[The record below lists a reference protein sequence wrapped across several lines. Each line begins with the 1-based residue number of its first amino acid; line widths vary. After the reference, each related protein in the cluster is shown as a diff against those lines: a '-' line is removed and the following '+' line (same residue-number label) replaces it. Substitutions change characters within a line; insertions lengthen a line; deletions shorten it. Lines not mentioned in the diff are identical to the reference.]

1 MEPEQTPT
9 PDGEDAAVG
18 NSGLP
23 GLPDDEADTIGMSAS
38 PVATVLD
45 AVSAQLRLLQTA
57 PTLTLSDGEL
67 RDALIA
73 AHRVANQV
81 EAAVLHLVRAVDDRP
96 EAMPTCAPG
105 KVAATFLVHALRIDP
120 GTAARD
126 VAAARAL
133 DQDGAGVGV
142 DTGHD
147 GLGPDGAAT
156 LGLPEVGAALAAGD
170 ISRRHVD
177 HATGCLGRIDKDV
190 LTHIDPD
197 GISGVQRVDE
207 FLAEMARKHAP
218 HVFRRLCTQLEEA
231 LNPDQGFD
239 PKAHEK
245 RYLHLGTDS
254 NGMLIGRF
262 ALSPADGLIVR
273 NVIHA
278 LSKPTKVS
286 TTTDTEA
293 DAEAGG
299 DGQVQGELPL
309 RDPRTAAQRRAD
321 ALTHLAHLALHRGS
335 DPDTDE
341 GPPADPAP
349 SATSTPTDTATSGT
363 DTGSGTKSGSG
374 KAAGGTAAGCGG
386 ASVDGGGSA
395 PSASRAITPQAAAP
409 TTRPVPTT
417 RRAPTPPPSTGVHI
431 SLIATLDQLT
441 AALRP
446 TPTPGAGLG
455 SDLGPGG
462 GPLPRHVLAQNLCT
476 ALISPTLLDSGGA
489 VLAQGRAQR
498 LATPAQ
504 RRAVFARDRGCIIP
518 GCTAPADWCDV
529 HHVTPWADGGL
540 TDVDKMA
547 LVCNRDHTAVHVGIW
562 TIQMINGAP
571 WVIPPAWI
579 DPHQQPV
586 RNTLHDD
593 EHTAHQLARHLGEQL
608 TLDLDT
614 GSRADWATGQS
625 DDDEPRSPEWRP
637 HPEWRS
643 APESG
648 PTADSR
654 RTPGSHRPRE
664 SSEPSPESPE
674 PSPEP
679 SEPLED
685 R

>member
-197 GISGVQRVDE
+197 GISGVQRVDD
-207 FLAEMARKHAP
+207 FLAEMARQHAP

-231 LNPDQGFD
+231 LNPDKGFD

-278 LSKPTKVS
+278 LSKPTKAG
-286 TTTDTEA
+286 TTTDAEA
-293 DAEAGG
+293 DTEAGG
-299 DGQVQGELPL
+299 DGQVQRELPL

-321 ALTHLAHLALHRGS
+321 ALTHLARLALHRGS
-335 DPDTDE
+335 DPDADTGSGSGSGSE
-341 GPPADPAP
+341 GDPSAEAAAP
-349 SATSTPTDTATSGT
+349 SDTSTPTATTASPAT
-363 DTGSGTKSGSG
+363 DTSSG
-374 KAAGGTAAGCGG
+374 
-386 ASVDGGGSA
+386 D
-395 PSASRAITPQAAAP
+395 
-409 TTRPVPTT
+409 
-417 RRAPTPPPSTGVHI
+417 
-431 SLIATLDQLT
+431 
-441 AALRP
+441 
-446 TPTPGAGLG
+446 
-455 SDLGPGG
+455 
-462 GPLPRHVLAQNLCT
+462 
-476 ALISPTLLDSGGA
+476 
-489 VLAQGRAQR
+489 
-498 LATPAQ
+498 
-504 RRAVFARDRGCIIP
+504 DRGNDH
-518 GCTAPADWCDV
+518 GMVSGDRRW
-529 HHVTPWADGGL
+529 PW
-540 TDVDKMA
+540 
-547 LVCNRDHTAVHVGIW
+547 R
-562 TIQMINGAP
+562 
-571 WVIPPAWI
+571 
-579 DPHQQPV
+579 
-586 RNTLHDD
+586 
-593 EHTAHQLARHLGEQL
+593 
-608 TLDLDT
+608 
-614 GSRADWATGQS
+614 
-625 DDDEPRSPEWRP
+625 
-637 HPEWRS
+637 
-643 APESG
+643 
-648 PTADSR
+648 
-654 RTPGSHRPRE
+654 
-664 SSEPSPESPE
+664 
-674 PSPEP
+674 
-679 SEPLED
+679 
-685 R
+685 